1 MLIQTYG
8 KPIMELKKKKN
19 SLASVTDVEK
29 TCFLNLKLKLLMNI
43 FLIFLGFMN
52 TFSDRICSS
61 K

>member
-1 MLIQTYG
+1 M
-8 KPIMELKKKKN
+8 KLKKKKK